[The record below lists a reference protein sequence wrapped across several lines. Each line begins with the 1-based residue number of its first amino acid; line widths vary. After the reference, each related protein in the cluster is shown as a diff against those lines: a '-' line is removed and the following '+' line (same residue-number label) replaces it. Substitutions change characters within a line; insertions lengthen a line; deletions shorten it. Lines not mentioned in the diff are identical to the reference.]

1 MDRVKFGQLII
12 TQMRGTFDD
21 LEKSFLEKIQTDKKG
36 IPVEW
41 SSKAHHMPVLD
52 YYSHI
57 LDIVANNPELKPKL
71 FAAFQSDKTLKNHVQ
86 RLRNQTQRNKAVKTK
101 AFRMNAAQKFQN
113 AKNFLNG
120 VSKGKYN
127 TWSFRKLFTRKNS
140 VNNNP
145 LNPNTQSPKVE

>member
-1 MDRVKFGQLII
+1 MDRVKFGQLIVK
-12 TQMRGTFDD
+12 QMRGTFDD
-21 LEKSFLEKIQTDKKG
+21 LEKSFLAKIQMDKKG
-36 IPVEW
+36 YSSEW

-71 FAAFQSDKTLKNHVQ
+71 FAAFQSEKTLKNHVQ
-86 RLRNQTQRNKAVKTK
+86 RLRNKTK
-101 AFRMNAAQKFQN
+101 NNVTKNKRFRLNATQKFQE

-127 TWSFRKLFTRKNS
+127 GFTWFTRKNKN
-140 VNNNP
+140 NNNP
-145 LNPNTQSPKVE
+145 INPNRQSPVAE